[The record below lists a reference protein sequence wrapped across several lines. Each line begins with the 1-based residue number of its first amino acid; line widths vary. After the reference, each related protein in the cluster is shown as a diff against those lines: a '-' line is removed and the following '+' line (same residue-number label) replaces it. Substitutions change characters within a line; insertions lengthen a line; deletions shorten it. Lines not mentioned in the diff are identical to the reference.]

1 MKYSSSKHFTIIRK
15 PNVEKKKRVRPSKL
29 VSIVRHS
36 GICGHRVKNSTVI
49 RTSKV
54 YITTAYPFR
63 LFSNHSEI

>member
-1 MKYSSSKHFTIIRK
+1 ML
-15 PNVEKKKRVRPSKL
+15 KKKRVRPSKL